1 MNKMLKV
8 GLLALSCLMLS
19 SCDSMALA
27 SEENY
32 IQAGAKYYLS
42 CADEDMDGS
51 TADKYYVKS
60 YTYIDG
66 QLEFTDMQSGKT
78 FILINVMCKIKVL
91 H

>member
-19 SCDSMALA
+19 SCDNMALA

-42 CADEDMDGS
+42 CADEAMDGTS
-51 TADKYYVKS
+51 PYKYYVKS

-66 QLEFTDMQSGKT
+66 QLEFTDMKSGDT
-78 FILINVMCKIKVL
+78 LILINVMCKIKVL

>member
-1 MNKMLKV
+1 MNKMFKA
-8 GLLALSCLMLS
+8 GLLAFSCFMLS
-19 SCDSMALA
+19 SCDNMALA

-32 IQAGAKYYLS
+32 VQAGAKYYLS

-66 QLEFTDMQSGKT
+66 QLEFTDMKSGDT
-78 FILINVMCKIKVL
+78 LILINVMCKIKVL

>member
-19 SCDSMALA
+19 SCDNMALA

-66 QLEFTDMQSGKT
+66 QLEFTDMQSGNT